1 MPYGLDRRAASTLV
15 RLAVFA
21 VAGIAAPGIQP
32 SRLAA
37 AVPPVRELVGEDHRV
52 GKEDIQTL
60 LHKPLT
66 IGALA
71 VAEIGRTSPAGGC
84 GCRRA

>member
-1 MPYGLDRRAASTLV
+1 MPCGLDRRAASTLV

-37 AVPPVRELVGEDHRV
+37 AVLPVRELVGEDHRV
-52 GKEDIQTL
+52 GMAGR
-60 LHKPLT
+60 T
-66 IGALA
+66 IGWPPICAPLSHPHRDH
-71 VAEIGRTSPAGGC
+71 VELLPDVFGP
-84 GCRRA
+84 